1 MRLHRT
7 VEGDM
12 KRVLALA
19 TCAALPLALQLTAE
33 AQSRFR
39 PAPQQNAEMRFRAMD
54 SNNDGVVTRAEWR
67 GSARSFAEHDWN
79 EDGVLSGDEVRIGV
93 ARNTRRVE
101 DSDFDPA
108 SDRFF
113 SWTDANFTTIDRDRN
128 GRISS
133 REWQYDYESFRRADR
148 NGDGMLARAEFLGT
162 NTIDDDRD
170 DRFEY
175 IDGNNDGRIE
185 RSEWHGSG
193 ETFEWLDRNRDDVLS
208 RAEVVG
214 TQAAPRTSA
223 DRFGRLDSDGNG
235 RIQANEWQWSRRSFD
250 QRDTNRDGALTR
262 NEFGAGPT
270 AAETAR
276 PVATSGATSGQ
287 IVRVEAKQPW
297 TDTGLDVQAGDR
309 ITFDAE
315 GSMELSE
322 GASDGAT
329 PAGARSG
336 RRAPNAP
343 LREEV
348 AGGLIARIGDS
359 APLFIGNRRTIQ
371 RAPVS
376 GRLYLGVNDDHVLDN
391 SGEYRVSV
399 TIQGR

>member
-1 MRLHRT
+1 MR
-7 VEGDM
+7 
-12 KRVLALA
+12 RVLALT
-19 TCAALPLALQLTAE
+19 TCVALPLALQLTAE

-39 PAPQQNAEMRFRAMD
+39 AAPQQQNTEMRFRAMD

-93 ARNTRRVE
+93 SRNNRRVE

-113 SWTDANFTTIDRDRN
+113 SWTDANFSTIDRDRN
-128 GRISS
+128 GRISA

-148 NGDGMLARAEFLGT
+148 NGDGALTRAEFVGT
-162 NTIDDDRD
+162 NTVDEDRD

-193 ETFEWLDRNRDDVLS
+193 ETFEWLDRNNDDVLS

-214 TQAAPRTSA
+214 TQATSANA
-223 DRFGRLDSDGNG
+223 DRFSRLDLDGNG

-250 QRDTNRDGALTR
+250 QRDSNGDGMLTR
-262 NEFGAGPT
+262 NEFGTGAP
-270 AAETAR
+270 AETAR
-276 PVATSGATSGQ
+276 PVATSGQ

-297 TDTGLDVQAGDR
+297 TDSGLDVQAGDR

-315 GSMELSE
+315 GAMELSE
-322 GASDGAT
+322 GGTDSAT

-348 AGGLIARIGDS
+348 AGGLIARIGNS

-391 SGEYRVSV
+391 TGEYRVSV
-399 TIQGR
+399 TIQHR

>member
-1 MRLHRT
+1 MR
-7 VEGDM
+7 
-12 KRVLALA
+12 RVLALA
-19 TCAALPLALQLTAE
+19 TCAAALPLALQLTLE
-33 AQSRFR
+33 APSRFR
-39 PAPQQNAEMRFRAMD
+39 PAPQQNPEMRFRAMD
-54 SNNDGVVTRAEWR
+54 GNNDGVVTRAEWR

-79 EDGVLSGDEVRIGV
+79 EDGVLSGDEVRIG
-93 ARNTRRVE
+93 ASRNTRRVE

-128 GRISS
+128 GRISA
-133 REWQYDYESFRRADR
+133 REWQYDSESFRRSDR
-148 NGDGMLARAEFLGT
+148 NGDGALTRAEFLGT

-175 IDGNNDGRIE
+175 IDGNRDGRIQ

-193 ETFEWLDRNRDDVLS
+193 QTFEWLDKNRDDVLS
-208 RAEVVG
+208 NAEVVG
-214 TQAAPRTSA
+214 TQASTSASA
-223 DRFGRLDSDGNG
+223 DRFSRLDSDGNG
-235 RIQANEWQWSRRSFD
+235 RIQANEWQFSRRSFD
-250 QRDTNRDGALTR
+250 QRDTNRDGTLTR

-270 AAETAR
+270 ADVGR
-276 PVATSGATSGQ
+276 PVATSGQ
-287 IVRVEAKQPW
+287 IVRVAAKEPW

-315 GSMELSE
+315 GTMELSE
-322 GASDGAT
+322 NGTDSAT

-336 RRAPNAP
+336 RKAPNAP

-359 APLFIGNRRTIQ
+359 APLFVGSRRPIQ

-391 SGEYRVSV
+391 TGEYRVSV
-399 TIQGR
+399 TIQQR

>member
-1 MRLHRT
+1 
-7 VEGDM
+7 
-12 KRVLALA
+12 
-19 TCAALPLALQLTAE
+19 
-33 AQSRFR
+33 
-39 PAPQQNAEMRFRAMD
+39 MRFRAMD
-54 SNNDGVVTRAEWR
+54 TNNDGVVTRAEWR
-67 GSARSFAEHDWN
+67 GSARSFTEHDWN
-79 EDGVLSGDEVRIGV
+79 EDGVLSGDEVRIGI
-93 ARNTRRVE
+93 ARNTRRIE

-148 NGDGMLARAEFLGT
+148 NNDGALTRAEFVGT

-175 IDGNNDGRIE
+175 IDGNGDGRIE

-193 ETFEWLDRNRDDVLS
+193 ETFQWLDRDRNDVLS

-214 TQAAPRTSA
+214 TPATG
-223 DRFGRLDSDGNG
+223 DRFSRLDADGNG

-250 QRDTNRDGALTR
+250 QRDSNRDGVLTR
-262 NEFGAGPT
+262 NELGAVPN
-270 AAETAR
+270 ADPAQ
-276 PVATSGATSGQ
+276 PVATSGQ
-287 IVRVEAKQPW
+287 IVRVQPKEPW

-322 GASDGAT
+322 GGTDTAT

-348 AGGLIARIGDS
+348 AGGLIARIGNS
-359 APLFIGNRRTIQ
+359 APLFIGTRRTIQ
-371 RAPVS
+371 RAPVA

-399 TIQGR
+399 TIQQR

>member
-1 MRLHRT
+1 MR
-7 VEGDM
+7 
-12 KRVLALA
+12 RVLALA
-19 TCAALPLALQLTAE
+19 TCAALPLALQLTVE

-39 PAPQQNAEMRFRAMD
+39 AAPQQNTQMRFRAMD
-54 SNNDGVVTRAEWR
+54 TNNDGVVTRAEWR
-67 GSARSFAEHDWN
+67 GSARSFTEHDWN
-79 EDGVLSGDEVRIGV
+79 EDGVLSGDEVRIGIS
-93 ARNTRRVE
+93 RNTRRIE

-148 NGDGMLARAEFLGT
+148 NSDGALTRAEFVGT
-162 NTIDDDRD
+162 NTVDDDRD

-175 IDGNNDGRIE
+175 IDGNGDGRIE

-193 ETFEWLDRNRDDVLS
+193 ETFQWLDRDRNDVLS

-214 TQAAPRTSA
+214 TAATSASA
-223 DRFGRLDSDGNG
+223 DRFSRLDADGNG
-235 RIQANEWQWSRRSFD
+235 RIQASEWQWSRRSFN
-250 QRDTNRDGALTR
+250 QRDGNRDGVLTR
-262 NEFGAGPT
+262 NELGTTPSADT
-270 AAETAR
+270 AQ
-276 PVATSGATSGQ
+276 PVATSGQ

-322 GASDGAT
+322 SGTDTAT

-336 RRAPNAP
+336 RKAPNAP

-348 AGGLIARIGDS
+348 AGGLIARIGNS

-399 TIQGR
+399 TIQQR